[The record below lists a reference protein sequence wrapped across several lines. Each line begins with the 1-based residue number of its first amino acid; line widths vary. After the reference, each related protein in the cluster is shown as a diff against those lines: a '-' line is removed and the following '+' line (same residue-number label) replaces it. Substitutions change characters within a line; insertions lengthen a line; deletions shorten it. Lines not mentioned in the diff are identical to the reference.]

1 MNTVPVSATALKE
14 SAPVRRQRVRVP
26 MRLVWSAAYA
36 DVALSVYVKVKALG
50 MRPEGCQAK
59 STTIAAYLGMSPASV
74 ERGMT
79 QLCRP
84 GPDGV
89 VELVSQRRTLPGGT
103 GTSALRTVR
112 AMTRTE
118 AFVWLPVAAAED
130 LTPRQLRAFALIA
143 FAQARGI
150 ALGEAEL
157 ATGLLHHSGKKAG
170 QPISVTAASAVV
182 DTLEAA
188 RWVTVQRRAGAQGR
202 HRYVAH
208 DIPPEARPDDGC
220 AAGATA
226 TEAAVTRGSQKSV
239 SSQLGEE
246 SGSPVGEGSIANE
259 ESPRTDSPDD
269 ERPFFSSAV
278 GEVPVVEGAGAA
290 ENPAAA
296 AARMDAGRDL
306 ALRTGETSQPS
317 PSKPE
322 TAKRNSGGGGVAR
335 PSYDGP
341 QLAMS
346 PHIYAVL
353 KPVHLLL
360 ERVTS
365 DFVVRQ
371 IAREVGR
378 QLREGT
384 DAERL
389 HHRLTARFA
398 KAMLSEIRD
407 PGRWLLGVALP
418 RWGCG
423 YQDCEAGVLWSTG
436 TNCELCAEIRQD
448 KTAAQRHAQ
457 RSEQGLCPKHGT
469 RPGPGRRCVDCV
481 LDDAIRNPPSASIPT
496 QREVEG
502 PPRGS
507 CGDCGARIVV
517 MGRAIGDGLCKL
529 CREEAAVLR
538 TPVVLART
546 APAEQTCSGRDGDVP
561 CGRKP
566 LPSRSV
572 CGTHRVQE
580 LAGEVARWPGTRS
593 SAAST
598 LPASH
603 GAPPR

>member
-1 MNTVPVSATALKE
+1 MSAVAA
-14 SAPVRRQRVRVP
+14 SAVAVDNSTPVRRQRVRVP
-26 MRLVWSAAYA
+26 MRLVSSAAYA

-50 MRPEGCQAK
+50 LRPEGCQAK
-59 STTIAAYLGMSPASV
+59 SSTIASYLGVSVASV

-89 VELVSQRRTLPGGT
+89 VELFSDRRTLPGGT
-103 GTSALRTVR
+103 GTSAVRTVR

-150 ALGEAEL
+150 ALTEAEL
-157 ATGLLHHSGKKAG
+157 AAGLLHHSGQKAG

-182 DTLEAA
+182 DAVEAA

-202 HRYVAH
+202 NRYIAH
-208 DIPPEARPDDGC
+208 DIAPEARAPV
-220 AAGATA
+220 AGVA
-226 TEAAVTRGSQKSV
+226 EAAVPSGSQESV
-239 SSQLGEE
+239 SSPVGEG
-246 SGSPVGEGSIANE
+246 SGSPVGEGSLANE

-269 ERPFFSSAV
+269 GRAFSPPAV
-278 GEVPVVEGAGAA
+278 GEVPVVEGVGAV
-290 ENPAAA
+290 ENPADA
-296 AARMDAGRDL
+296 AARTEADGGL
-306 ALRTGETSQPS
+306 ALRAGGNRQPS
-317 PSKPE
+317 PSKSE
-322 TAKRNSGGGGVAR
+322 TEKRSSRGGGSAWS
-335 PSYDGP
+335 SYNGP

-353 KPVHLLL
+353 EPVHLLL
-360 ERVTS
+360 ERVTN

-398 KAMLSEIRD
+398 KVMVSEIRD

-423 YQDCEAGVLWSTG
+423 HQDCEAGVLWSTG
-436 TNCELCAEIRQD
+436 KDCEVCAEIIQD
-448 KTAAQRHAQ
+448 KAAAHRRAQRI
-457 RSEQGLCPKHGT
+457 EQGLCPEHGT
-469 RPGPGRRCVDCV
+469 RPGPAGRCADCV
-481 LDDAIRNPPSASIPT
+481 LDGAIRNPAPVPAP
-496 QREVEG
+496 REPEG

-507 CGDCGARIVV
+507 CGDCGARIIVV
-517 MGRAIGDGLCKL
+517 GRALEDGLCKL
-529 CREEAAVLR
+529 CREEAAALGAAVVP
-538 TPVVLART
+538 TPAAV
-546 APAEQTCSGRDGDVP
+546 PAGRETCAGRDGGVP

-572 CGTHRVQE
+572 CGVHRAQE
-580 LAGEVARWPGTRS
+580 LAGEVA
-593 SAAST
+593 
-598 LPASH
+598 
-603 GAPPR
+603 

>member
-1 MNTVPVSATALKE
+1 MSAVAASAAAVDD

-26 MRLVWSAAYA
+26 MRLVSSAAYA

-50 MRPEGCQAK
+50 LRPEGCQAK
-59 STTIAAYLGMSPASV
+59 SSTIASYLGMSVASV

-79 QLCRP
+79 QLRRP

-89 VELVSQRRTLPGGT
+89 VELVSNRRTLPGGT

-143 FAQARGI
+143 YAQTRGI
-150 ALGEAEL
+150 ALTEAEL
-157 ATGLLHHSGKKAG
+157 AAGLLHHSGKKAG

-182 DTLEAA
+182 DEVEAA

-202 HRYVAH
+202 HHYIAH
-208 DIPPEARPDDGC
+208 DIAPEARPEGGC
-220 AAGATA
+220 AAVPGAA
-226 TEAAVTRGSQKSV
+226 EAAVTSGSQESV
-239 SSQLGEE
+239 SSHVGEG
-246 SGSPVGEGSIANE
+246 SGSPVGEGSLANE

-269 ERPFFSSAV
+269 EGAFFSSAV
-278 GEVPVVEGAGAA
+278 GEVPVGEGAGAV
-290 ENPAAA
+290 ENPADD
-296 AARMDAGRDL
+296 AARTEADRGL
-306 ALRTGETSQPS
+306 ALRAGGNSQPS
-317 PSKPE
+317 LSKPGTE
-322 TAKRNSGGGGVAR
+322 KRSSRGGGPAR
-335 PSYDGP
+335 SSYDGP

-353 KPVHLLL
+353 EPVHLLL

-365 DFVVRQ
+365 DFVARQ

-389 HHRLTARFA
+389 QHRLTARFA
-398 KAMLSEIRD
+398 KVMVSEIRD

-436 TNCELCAEIRQD
+436 KDCEVCAEIVQD
-448 KTAAQRHAQ
+448 KAAARHRAQRI
-457 RSEQGLCPKHGT
+457 EQGLCPEHAT
-469 RPGPGRRCVDCV
+469 RPGPGGRCVDCM
-481 LDDAIRNPPSASIPT
+481 LDDAVHNPAPVPA

-517 MGRAIGDGLCKL
+517 IGRALEDGLCKL
-529 CREEAAVLR
+529 CREEAAVLG
-538 TPVVLART
+538 T
-546 APAEQTCSGRDGDVP
+546 AAVPAPTASAKQETCSGRDGDAP

-572 CGTHRVQE
+572 CGVHRVQE
-580 LAGEVARWPGTRS
+580 LAGEVA
-593 SAAST
+593 
-598 LPASH
+598 
-603 GAPPR
+603 

>member
-1 MNTVPVSATALKE
+1 MSAVAVSAAAGEE

-26 MRLVWSAAYA
+26 MRLVSSPAYA

-59 STTIAAYLGMSPASV
+59 SSTIASYLGMSPASV

-84 GPDGV
+84 GPDSV
-89 VELVSQRRTLPGGT
+89 VELVSGRRTMPSGT

-143 FAQARGI
+143 YAQARGI
-150 ALGEAEL
+150 ALTEAEL
-157 ATGLLHHSGKKAG
+157 AAGLLHHSGKKAG

-182 DTLEAA
+182 DAVEAA

-202 HRYVAH
+202 HRYIAH
-208 DIPPEARPDDGC
+208 DIAPEARPDGGC
-220 AAGATA
+220 TAVAGAA
-226 TEAAVTRGSQKSV
+226 EAAVPSGSEGSV
-239 SSQLGEE
+239 SSQVGEG
-246 SGSPVGEGSIANE
+246 SGSPVGEGSLANE

-269 ERPFFSSAV
+269 ERAFFSSAA
-278 GEVPVVEGAGAA
+278 GEVPVVEGAGAV
-290 ENPAAA
+290 ENPADA
-296 AARMDAGRDL
+296 AARTEAGGGL
-306 ALRTGETSQPS
+306 ALRAGGNSQPS

-322 TAKRNSGGGGVAR
+322 TEKRSSRGGGSAR
-335 PSYDGP
+335 SSYDRP

-346 PHIYAVL
+346 PQIYAVL
-353 KPVHLLL
+353 EPVHLLL
-360 ERVTS
+360 EQVTS
-365 DFVVRQ
+365 DFVARQ

-389 HHRLTARFA
+389 HHRLTTRFA
-398 KAMLSEIRD
+398 KVMRSDIRD
-407 PGRWLLGVALP
+407 AGRWLLGVALP

-436 TNCELCAEIRQD
+436 KDCEVCAEIVQD
-448 KTAAQRHAQ
+448 KAAARRCAQRI
-457 RSEQGLCPKHGT
+457 EQGLCPKHGT
-469 RPGPGRRCVDCV
+469 RPGPGGRCTDCV
-481 LDDAIRNPPSASIPT
+481 LDDAARNPAPATVPA
-496 QREVEG
+496 QREPEG

-517 MGRAIGDGLCKL
+517 IGRALEDGLCKL
-529 CREEAAVLR
+529 CREEAATLG
-538 TPVVLART
+538 TAVVPAPT
-546 APAEQTCSGRDGDVP
+546 APGGQETCSGRDGDVP
-561 CGRKP
+561 CVRKP

-572 CGTHRVQE
+572 CGVHRVQE
-580 LAGEVARWPGTRS
+580 LAGEVA
-593 SAAST
+593 
-598 LPASH
+598 
-603 GAPPR
+603 